1 MVTAMR
7 NFTSAAHVDR
17 VTTAP
22 TFEPRRDNLA
32 GPRAHNGRLPYASA
46 TRNEGRRM
54 EMHQIRYFLAVSE
67 TLNLTK
73 AAQRC
78 HVAQP
83 SLTRAIKALEAELGG
98 ELIRRERN
106 RSHLT
111 ELGQRV
117 LPMLRQCYET
127 VVSAKSIA
135 ASMRNGKVAP
145 LSLALSH
152 TIGLKPFE
160 PMLQEISLMFPGLQ
174 LRLLRGSRNEVA
186 EYLKGGEV
194 ELAIAGPLGE
204 VWSALDAFPLFD
216 QPCEVGTAPSH
227 RLANKTHI
235 NFADLTAETLII
247 DTSCEL
253 TEEFRA
259 RLKANKIRE
268 ASIHYVTRREDQ
280 LALLK
285 ANLGVA
291 IVTVPGA
298 QMHALK
304 HVPLLGLDL
313 KLTVSAYAMAGRPR
327 GNAAVALLNMLQGAR
342 WS

>member
-1 MVTAMR
+1 
-7 NFTSAAHVDR
+7 
-17 VTTAP
+17 
-22 TFEPRRDNLA
+22 
-32 GPRAHNGRLPYASA
+32 
-46 TRNEGRRM
+46 M

-73 AAQRC
+73 AAERC
-78 HVAQP
+78 NVGQP

-106 RSHLT
+106 LSHLT

-127 VVSAKSIA
+127 SVSAKSVA
-135 ASMRNGKVAP
+135 ASIRNGGVAP

-160 PMLQEISLMFPGLQ
+160 PMLKELSQIFPGL
-174 LRLLRGSRNEVA
+174 RLKVLRGSRSEIGELLKSGAA
-186 EYLKGGEV
+186 EI
-194 ELAIAGPLGE
+194 AIAGPLGE
-204 VWSALDAFPLFD
+204 AWPRIDAFPMFD
-216 QPCEVGTAPSH
+216 QRCEVGACPAH
-227 RLANKTHI
+227 RLAARSYVD
-235 NFADLTAETLII
+235 FADLASEILVI

-259 RLKANKIRE
+259 RLKANGI
-268 ASIHYVTRREDQ
+268 SDSDVHYVERREDQ

-298 QMHALK
+298 QMHALS
-304 HVPLLGLDL
+304 HVPLRQLDMR
-313 KLTVSAYAMAGRPR
+313 LTVSVYTVAGRQR
-327 GNAAVALLNMLQGAR
+327 GNAAVAFLSMLQAAA